1 LVTAPAGVQF
11 EESRNDANATAR
23 GAMLNRTHERLVALF
38 LLGVLL
44 FTPPLLALFNT
55 ATRVLGL
62 PALYLYLFAAWG
74 AVIVLAAL
82 AVERV
87 TADADPVNDDHT
99 THPISAIRDT
109 EG

>member
-1 LVTAPAGVQF
+1 
-11 EESRNDANATAR
+11 
-23 GAMLNRTHERLVALF
+23 MLRPNRTHERLVALF

-62 PALYLYLFAAWG
+62 PALYLYLFVAWG

-87 TADADPVNDDHT
+87 MADADPVNDDHT
-99 THPISAIRDT
+99 TPPASAIRAT